1 MPIDPNAIVPKN
13 EQRTSK
19 SSLCTFSLSDPLF
32 TFDDIVL
39 PEDTLREIK
48 DTCSLIKHS
57 KIIFEDWNLGTVLKK
72 HSCLSFNLYG
82 ESGTGKTVTAHA
94 ISSYLE
100 KKIVLVNYAD
110 IESKYVGETSKNLVN
125 LFAFALE
132 NNAVIIFDEADALLS
147 KRVTSMSSTS
157 DVSVNQTRNVLLH
170 LLDGYNGIVLFTT
183 NFVSNYDSAFYRRI
197 LAHIKFDL
205 PNKAMR
211 EKIWL
216 HFLVDAFPID
226 EDKNVMA
233 EKLSSIDGLSGSDI
247 SNCMLRTAIHIAESG
262 SGHPVRC
269 GYPAHNMA
277 DILQD
282 SVRNKNACCH
292 QQPPDDRVPGYQRT
306 CGGFPHIR
314 FRRRTCRSCRRSAC
328 TYPRRISVHG
338 RFLHHRLFHQCLRRR
353 TSVHD
358 RHNSFF
364 AAYRRIHFYPR
375 RLLERG

>member
-57 KIIFEDWNLGTVLKK
+57 KTIFEDWNLGTVLKK

-147 KRVTSMSSTS
+147 KRVTSMSSAS

-170 LLDGYNGIVLFTT
+170 LLDGYTGIVLFTT

-233 EKLSSIDGLSGSDI
+233 
-247 SNCMLRTAIHIAESG
+247 
-262 SGHPVRC
+262 
-269 GYPAHNMA
+269 
-277 DILQD
+277 
-282 SVRNKNACCH
+282 
-292 QQPPDDRVPGYQRT
+292 
-306 CGGFPHIR
+306 
-314 FRRRTCRSCRRSAC
+314 
-328 TYPRRISVHG
+328 G
-338 RFLHHRLFHQCLRRR
+338 RQ
-353 TSVHD
+353 V
-358 RHNSFF
+358 
-364 AAYRRIHFYPR
+364 I
-375 RLLERG
+375 

>member
-1 MPIDPNAIVPKN
+1 MPIAPNAIVPKN

-57 KIIFEDWNLGTVLKK
+57 KTIFEDWNLGTVLKK
-72 HSCLSFNLYG
+72 HSCLSVNLYG

-147 KRVTSMSSTS
+147 KRVTSMSSAS

-262 SGHPVRC
+262 SGHAS
-269 GYPAHNMA
+269 YSDFFSYAEKILELKKKTA
-277 DILQD
+277 DEFSITT
-282 SVRNKNACCH
+282 K
-292 QQPPDDRVPGYQRT
+292 RVSEQYVQEKIG
-306 CGGFPHIR
+306 
-314 FRRRTCRSCRRSAC
+314 
-328 TYPRRISVHG
+328 
-338 RFLHHRLFHQCLRRR
+338 LRK
-353 TSVHD
+353 
-358 RHNSFF
+358 
-364 AAYRRIHFYPR
+364 
-375 RLLERG
+375 EQK

>member
-1 MPIDPNAIVPKN
+1 M
-13 EQRTSK
+13 
-19 SSLCTFSLSDPLF
+19 
-32 TFDDIVL
+32 
-39 PEDTLREIK
+39 
-48 DTCSLIKHS
+48 
-57 KIIFEDWNLGTVLKK
+57 KIGIWELYWKK
-72 HSCLSFNLYG
+72 HSCFSFNLYG

-262 SGHPVRC
+262 SGHAS
-269 GYPAHNMA
+269 YSDFFSYAEK
-277 DILQD
+277 ILELKKKTAMN
-282 SVRNKNACCH
+282 SASPLK
-292 QQPPDDRVPGYQRT
+292 GYQNN
-306 CGGFPHIR
+306 
-314 FRRRTCRSCRRSAC
+314 
-328 TYPRRISVHG
+328 
-338 RFLHHRLFHQCLRRR
+338 
-353 TSVHD
+353 TSKKKSD
-358 RHNSFF
+358 
-364 AAYRRIHFYPR
+364 
-375 RLLERG
+375 